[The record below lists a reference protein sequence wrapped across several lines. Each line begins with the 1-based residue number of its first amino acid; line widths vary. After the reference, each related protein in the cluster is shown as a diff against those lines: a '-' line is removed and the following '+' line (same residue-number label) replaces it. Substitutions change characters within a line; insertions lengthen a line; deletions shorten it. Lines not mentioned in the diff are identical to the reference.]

1 MPQEW
6 GLARTRYNKATM
18 IASSLRPRHALLALA
33 PLAVLALSLAGC
45 AAPWPVPL
53 AHGNLVLRSP
63 DCHCRFTY
71 PASWRFA
78 AANGDPST
86 PTLSVASYDTSSADH
101 VPVPHTFAIIGIDW
115 RDDPLGQ
122 LYLATTTR
130 RLSGGNERHVVV
142 SGRSATLYSSWTAP
156 HAQGGVYVEHIYL
169 FVPWYQRDYD
179 LSFQAAN
186 PPSNDVRALHSVF
199 AAVVHSLAIVA
210 PNALP

>member
-1 MPQEW
+1 MPRACE
-6 GLARTRYNKATM
+6 LARTRYNKATM
-18 IASSLRPRHALLALA
+18 IASSLCPRRAILAPV
-33 PLAVLALSLAGC
+33 PLAVLALLLAGC
-45 AAPWPVPL
+45 AVPWSAPPV
-53 AHGNLVLRSP
+53 HGNLVLRSP
-63 DCHCRFTY
+63 ECHCRFTY

-86 PTLSVASYDTSSADH
+86 PTLSLASYDTSSADH
-101 VPVPHTFAIIGIDW
+101 VPVPRTFAIIGIDW

-130 RLSGGNERHVVV
+130 HLSGGKGRSVVV

-156 HAQGGVYVEHIYL
+156 PAQGGVYVEHIYL

-199 AAVVHSLAIVA
+199 ASVVHSLTIVP